1 MINEIKSEQRNK
13 TDGFINWRKNLE
25 GQYGFQ
31 KENQEK
37 VENTMESILN
47 GNILM

>member
-13 TDGFINWRKNLE
+13 TDKFINWGKNLE

-31 KENQEK
+31 KENREK
-37 VENTMESILN
+37 VENTMKSMLN
-47 GNILM
+47 ENILM